1 MISSTEELKKL
12 RIALVTAW
20 FPPTNGV
27 AVNRMKS
34 FAKYLR
40 EDHIVD
46 VFTLGEA
53 DEVQTSPDGNVHYL
67 ASKSILQSIKHR
79 SGDAKLIHHGKTVLN
94 VLADK
99 LDLSELSDWKKRV
112 ISSLET
118 AHEAHPYDI
127 VLSSY
132 APVEAHDIALAL
144 KMKYPSLKWIA
155 DMRDEM
161 SHNPFFSGRSSE
173 RLALKE
179 AEYVPYVDALTTVS
193 EPILEDFKTI
203 FTSTEFFEEVR
214 NGFDHDL
221 KAISLNNSTFTM
233 VFAGTFYG
241 KLKPDHFLKVLS
253 SLVQEKRIN
262 QDILI
267 NFVGTHHNFQ
277 IPNNLVSLIE
287 FVPRLP
293 YVDAV
298 DQMRNADCN
307 LLFCPPFEAKGRFT
321 GKLFDYLSVE
331 RPILAMVDK
340 EDVGAE
346 LVLEHKAGQVADFY
360 DEAEIKEAFCKI
372 YDDWKNKVE
381 FKADSSKT
389 SSLHRS
395 HQVRKLNAL
404 ILKMFAS

>member
-1 MISSTEELKKL
+1 M
-12 RIALVTAW
+12 VTAW

-40 EDHIVD
+40 EDHVVD
-46 VFTLGEA
+46 VFTLGET
-53 DEVQTSPDGNVHYL
+53 DKVQESAEGSVYYL
-67 ASKSILQSIKHR
+67 ASNSILQAIKHR
-79 SGDAKLIHHGKTVLN
+79 SGDTKLIHHGKTVLN
-94 VLADK
+94 VLANK
-99 LDLSELSDWKKRV
+99 LELSELSEWKKRV
-112 ISSLET
+112 IASIET
-118 AHEAHPYDI
+118 AHEATPYDI

-132 APVEAHDIALAL
+132 APLEAHDIALAF
-144 KMKYPSLKWIA
+144 KKKYPSLKWIA

-161 SHNPFFSGRSSE
+161 SHNPFFSGHSKV

-193 EPILEDFKTI
+193 DPILQDFKTI
-203 FTSTEFFEEVR
+203 FTSTKFFEEVR
-214 NGFDHDL
+214 NGFDHEL
-221 KAISLNNSTFTM
+221 KAVSVNNEKFTM

-253 SLVQEKRIN
+253 NLVQEHRIGH
-262 QDILI
+262 DVLI
-267 NFVGTHHNFQ
+267 KFVGTHHNFQ
-277 IPNNLVSLIE
+277 IPSNLISMIE

-293 YVDAV
+293 YIEAV
-298 DQMRNADCN
+298 DQMRKADCN

-346 LVLEHKAGQVADFY
+346 LVLEHNAGQVADFY
-360 DEAEIKEAFCKI
+360 DEVEIKDAFCII
-372 YDDWKNKVE
+372 YDNWKNKVE
-381 FKADSSKT
+381 FQPDASKT

-404 ILKMFAS
+404 IQRIFAS